1 MTINKNQS
9 GFMFFVVFI
18 ILSGLALSL
27 TLPTS
32 LRRLQL
38 HQQSR
43 IQSRLAAAR
52 TAALDYIGGGIVK
65 EGFSAPGDP
74 IRPDTLYFREM
85 DGDPDN
91 VDQSGAIIPWTALCP
106 LSPRYIEY
114 CIGQFPW
121 RFFGLATPAT
131 LPNDPLGEAI
141 WYAVPSKLIAS
152 NSHTAAD
159 LKRYAD
165 NDQLLTLTKQDG
177 SEVKEVVAVFAWAGA
192 SLSHQN
198 RQRAPNTLN
207 QNQLHEFAAQYLEMP
222 VYDTGRHLSLES
234 TDTTPRND
242 EASWL
247 VRDDVATVL
256 SRRIAREL
264 TTSWQIF
271 DQPALASPC
280 AVEQQTLPDGQIQA
294 KHAPDG
300 TLPTDRDQFIRRI
313 KEWARCHSPD
323 RTWLSSW
330 AASIA
335 YYERRSSTQAV
346 FQFSGCEGLQFSWT
360 QNQQSVELS
369 EEGLSCVNNS

>member
-1 MTINKNQS
+1 MTINKKQS
-9 GFMFFVVFI
+9 GFMIFVVFV
-18 ILSGLALSL
+18 ILSSIAISL
-27 TLPTS
+27 LLPTS
-32 LRRLQL
+32 LRHLQL
-38 HQQSR
+38 QQQSR

-52 TAALDYIGGGIVK
+52 SAALDYIGGGIVK

-74 IRPDTLYFREM
+74 IRPDTLYFHGM
-85 DGDPDN
+85 DGEPDN
-91 VDQSGAIIPWTALCP
+91 VDHSGSIIPWTALCP
-106 LSPRYIEY
+106 ISPRYIEY

-121 RFFGLATPAT
+121 KFLGLASPAT

-141 WYAVPSKLIAS
+141 WYAVPSKLISS

-159 LKRYAD
+159 LQRYAD

-177 SEVKEVVAVFAWAGA
+177 SEVREIVAIFAWAGA

-198 RQRAPNTLN
+198 RQHALNNLN
-207 QNQLHEFAAQYLEMP
+207 QPQLHHLATQYLEMP
-222 VYDTGRHLSLES
+222 VYDTGRHLSLEN
-234 TDTTPRND
+234 TEATPRND

-264 TTSWQIF
+264 TISWQTF
-271 DQPALASPC
+271 DQPALSSPC
-280 AVEQQTLPDGQIQA
+280 SVEPFTLPDGQIQT

-300 TLPTDRDQFIRRI
+300 TLPEDRDQFIRRA

-330 AASIA
+330 ADSIA
-335 YYERRSSTQAV
+335 QYARLSSTQAI
-346 FQFSGCEGLQFSWT
+346 FQFSGCEGLRFTWT
-360 QNQQSVELS
+360 QDQQSVQLS
-369 EEGLSCVNNS
+369 EEGHSCISTP